1 MKAILSNLSHQV
13 DHEDLLR
20 LIASDLY
27 EEIIKECKV
36 AARYGHKRILS
47 IDVTR
52 LDPYKWIPKECHE
65 RVHGHLHD
73 LLSREKLL
81 VSSHASIVN
90 VGWTGGDEPCV
101 PRITTRDL
109 IDLGITDTTLYG
121 EILKQLKT
129 AIVSGDVSADTQQAQ
144 LLWVKRRYQR
154 K

>member
-1 MKAILSNLSHQV
+1 MKAILSNLSHQT

-20 LIASDLY
+20 LIASDIY
-27 EEIIKECKV
+27 EEIIKECKT

-47 IDVTR
+47 IDVSK
-52 LDPYKWIPKECHE
+52 LGPYKWIPKGCYE
-65 RVHGHLHD
+65 RVCEHVHD
-73 LLSREKLL
+73 LLSQEKLL

-101 PRITTRDL
+101 PRVTTRDL

-121 EILKQLKT
+121 DILKQLKT
-129 AIVSGDVSADTQQAQ
+129 AIVSGDVSSDTQQAQ